1 MKMHVFMCLKLFTL
15 YLLFNTLSTG
25 AVINLPENTSIPAV
39 IFFGDSIAD
48 TGNNNY
54 IPTLAKANFPPYGE
68 NFIGGNP
75 TGRFSNGKIVP
86 DFIAEELGIKPLS
99 PPFLD
104 PSLRDHDLLT
114 GVNFASAGSGYDP
127 LTADLLWVLSLS
139 DQLEMFKDYIVR
151 LKKIVGDERSS
162 AILKESIVAVSSGSN
177 DIWNTYSNVRQFQY
191 DVPSYTDLL
200 VRYASTFVQDL
211 YGLGAR
217 RIGVFSML
225 PIGCLP
231 SQRTQKGGLGRKC
244 VDEYNQIVQLF
255 NDKLLAEITFLN
267 TQFRDARIVYVD
279 FYNLPLDIIRHPH
292 KYGFKISNK
301 GCCGTGTFEA
311 SILCR
316 YACSNVDD
324 YVFWDG
330 FHPTEK
336 TYRILA
342 RRILEEYIYYFICGK
357 AFC

>member
-1 MKMHVFMCLKLFTL
+1 MHVFMCLKLFTL
-15 YLLFNTLSTG
+15 YLLFNTSSTG

-39 IFFGDSIAD
+39 IFFGDSITD

-68 NFIGGNP
+68 NFIGRNP

-104 PSLRDHDLLT
+104 PSLRDQDLLT

-127 LTADLLWVLSLS
+127 LTSDLLWVLSLS
-139 DQLEMFKDYIVR
+139 DQLEMFKDYI
-151 LKKIVGDERSS
+151 
-162 AILKESIVAVSSGSN
+162 
-177 DIWNTYSNVRQFQY
+177 
-191 DVPSYTDLL
+191 
-200 VRYASTFVQDL
+200 DL

-244 VDEYNQIVQLF
+244 VDEYNRIVQLF
-255 NDKLLAEITFLN
+255 NDKLSAEITFLN

-292 KYGFKISNK
+292 KYGFKISSK

-336 TYRILA
+336 TYQILA
-342 RRILEEYIYYFICGK
+342 RQVVEEYIHYFICGK
-357 AFC
+357 AIC

>member
-1 MKMHVFMCLKLFTL
+1 MEMHVFICLKLFTL
-15 YLLFNTLSTG
+15 YFLFNISSTG

-104 PSLRDHDLLT
+104 PSLQDHDLLT
-114 GVNFASAGSGYDP
+114 GVNFASAGSEYDP
-127 LTADLLWVLSLS
+127 LTSDLLWVLSLS

-162 AILKESIVAVSSGSN
+162 AILKESIIAVSSGSN

-231 SQRTQKGGLGRKC
+231 SQITQKGGLGRKC
-244 VDEYNQIVQLF
+244 VEEYNRIVQLF
-255 NDKLLAEITFLN
+255 NDKLSAEITFLTHN
-267 TQFRDARIVYVD
+267 STMQ
-279 FYNLPLDIIRHPH
+279 
-292 KYGFKISNK
+292 GSS
-301 GCCGTGTFEA
+301 T
-311 SILCR
+311 SIFTIFLL
-316 YACSNVDD
+316 
-324 YVFWDG
+324 
-330 FHPTEK
+330 
-336 TYRILA
+336 I
-342 RRILEEYIYYFICGK
+342 
-357 AFC
+357 